1 MVSRPLVAV
10 VDDDHAVRDSLRFL
24 LEIMGHAAEGF
35 ESATDFLRAE
45 VERFACLILD
55 HHMPNMTG
63 LELAER
69 LRADG
74 DLLPIMLITGSPS
87 DTIASRASDLGISRV
102 LDKPPS
108 EEELL
113 DFIEASRSG

>member
-1 MVSRPLVAV
+1 MEGRKVAI
-10 VDDDHAVRDSLRFL
+10 VDDDHGVRDALLFL
-24 LEIMGHAAEGF
+24 LDVMGHAVEAFEATAE
-35 ESATDFLRAE
+35 FLEAE

-63 LELAER
+63 LELAEK
-69 LRADG
+69 LRTDG
-74 DLLPIMLITGSPS
+74 NLLPIMLITGSPS
-87 DTIASRASDLGISRV
+87 DTIVSRASDLGISRV